1 MDDDVAISRLK
12 QVLSIY
18 YESNQVSET
27 NSDFVRESH
36 RECGRGFVSVN
47 ISDLIN
53 NNNPRLNNLGED
65 LKHYWFNADEY
76 EVIKDISTQEKVKKI
91 LEEYNPSEEYI
102 LILSA
107 KDDVD
112 LTKYRYILATIPLF
126 KKQFLPT
133 KLSPQQIR
141 KRLKRMKQAGKKR
154 IKIDKNNPDF
164 MGDNREKWLKEIERI
179 NKQEKGDSWVLED

>member
-18 YESNQVSET
+18 YESNLASQI

-36 RECGRGFVSVN
+36 QECGRGFVSGD

-53 NNNPRLNNLGED
+53 NDNRHLNNVGKY
-65 LKHYWFNADEY
+65 LKHFWFNADEY
-76 EVIKDISTQEKVKKI
+76 ELIGDPSTQEKLKKL

-112 LTKYRYILATIPLF
+112 SKYRYILGKIPLLE
-126 KKQFLPT
+126 KQVLPT

-141 KRLKRMKQAGKKR
+141 KRLKRMKQAGKKT

-164 MGDNREKWLKEIERI
+164 LGDNREKWLKEIDKI
-179 NKQEKGDSWVLED
+179 NEQEKGGILVIED

>member
-18 YESNQVSET
+18 YESEQVSEA
-27 NSDFVRESH
+27 NSDFVRQSY
-36 RECGRGFVSVN
+36 RECGRGFVSVY

-53 NNNPRLNNLGED
+53 NNNSNLNNLGED

-76 EVIKDISTQEKVKKI
+76 EVIKDLSTQENVKKL

-107 KDDVD
+107 KDDLD
-112 LTKYRYILATIPLF
+112 SKYRYIFATIPLF

-141 KRLKRMKQAGKKR
+141 KRLKRMKQSGKKT

-179 NKQEKGDSWVLED
+179 NEQEKGDIWVLED